1 MAAPLVDSVP
11 RLHLSAGLAQPGGEL
26 FEVLK
31 SSPGQAPGV
40 RIRIGAGRKLV
51 GAGGPGSPE
60 LHRNA
65 FGGGGGGGGEPG
77 QRGFCMLWHFVFC
90 AWFLGQPW
98 TP

>member
-65 FGGGGGGGGEPG
+65 FGGRRGRGRNLAREAFVCCGILYFVPG
-77 QRGFCMLWHFVFC
+77 F
-90 AWFLGQPW
+90 
-98 TP
+98 